1 MFRKQDVIGKQKL
14 QDENIT
20 NKVQKTKMNKAST
33 VSGKSLS
40 LKRRAGCTLPT
51 MNCYLKNG

>member
-40 LKRRAGCTLPT
+40 L
-51 MNCYLKNG
+51 